1 MSGKRYPEE
10 FKIEAVKQVV
20 DRGYSVASVA
30 TRLDITTHSLYA
42 WIKKYGPDS
51 STNKEESD
59 AQAEI
64 RRLQKELKRVTD
76 ERDIF
81 KKSRGVLRKAVRL
94 RYAFIR
100 DNTCC
105 WPVRLLCRVL
115 DVHPSG
121 FYAWL
126 QQPHSQRHQADLRLT
141 GQIKQFWLESGC
153 VYGYRK
159 IHLDLR
165 DSGQQCGVNRVWRL
179 MKRVGIKAQVGYRS
193 PRARKGEAS
202 IVSPNRLQ
210 RQFNPDAPDE
220 SWVTDI
226 TYIRTHEGWLY
237 LAVVVDLFSRK
248 IIGWSIQSRMT
259 KDIVLNA
266 LLMAVWRRNPQKQV
280 LVHSDQ
286 GSQYTS
292 HEWQSFLKSHGLE
305 GSMSRRGN
313 CHDNA
318 VAESIFQLLKRER
331 IKKKIYG
338 TREEA
343 RSDIFDYIEMFY
355 NSKRRHGSSEQMSPT
370 EYENQYYQRLGSV

>member
-10 FKIEAVKQVV
+10 FKTEAVKQVV

-51 STNKEESD
+51 STNKEQSD

-81 KKSRGVLRKAVRL
+81 KKSRGVLRKTVRL

-100 DNTCC
+100 DNSCC

-126 QQPHSQRHQADLRLT
+126 QQPHSQRHQAGLRLT

-165 DSGQQCGVNRVWRL
+165 DSWQQCGVNRVWRL

-220 SWVTDI
+220 RWVTDI

-248 IIGWSIQSRMT
+248 IIGWSMQSRMT

-266 LLMAVWRRNPQKQV
+266 LLMAVWRRNPEKQV

-318 VAESIFQLLKRER
+318 VAESFFQLLKRER

-370 EYENQYYQRLGSV
+370 EYEKQYYQRLGSV

>member
-10 FKIEAVKQVV
+10 FKIEAVKQVI
-20 DRGYSVASVA
+20 DRGHSVSSVA

-51 STNKEESD
+51 STNKEQSD

-64 RRLQKELKRVTD
+64 RRIQKELKRVTD

-100 DNTCC
+100 DNSRC
-105 WPVRLLCRVL
+105 WPVRLLCRAL

-121 FYAWL
+121 FYAWFK
-126 QQPHSQRHQADLRLT
+126 QPYSQRHQVDLRLT

-179 MKRVGIKAQVGYRS
+179 MNRAGIKAQVGYRS

-210 RQFNPDAPDE
+210 RQFNPDAPDKR
-220 SWVTDI
+220 WVTDI
-226 TYIRTHEGWLY
+226 TYVRTHEGWLY

-248 IIGWSIQSRMT
+248 IIGWSMQSRMT

-292 HEWQSFLKSHGLE
+292 HEWQSFLKSHCLE

-313 CHDNA
+313 FHDNA
-318 VAESIFQLLKRER
+318 VAESFFQLLKRER

-355 NSKRRHGSSEQMSPT
+355 NSKRRHGSSNQMSPT

>member
-10 FKIEAVKQVV
+10 FKTEAVKQVV

-51 STNKEESD
+51 SANKEQSD

-210 RQFNPDAPDE
+210 RQFNPDAPDKR
-220 SWVTDI
+220 WVTDI

-248 IIGWSIQSRMT
+248 IIGWSMQSRMT

-318 VAESIFQLLKRER
+318 VAESFFQLLKRER
-331 IKKKIYG
+331 IKKKSYG

-355 NSKRRHGSSEQMSPT
+355 NSKRRHGSSDQMSPT
-370 EYENQYYQRLGSV
+370 EYENQYYQ

>member
-51 STNKEESD
+51 STNKEQSD

-76 ERDIF
+76 ERDIL
-81 KKSRGVLRKAVRL
+81 KKAGGVLRKAVRL

-100 DNTCC
+100 DNSCC

-126 QQPHSQRHQADLRLT
+126 QQPHSQRHQADRRLT

-220 SWVTDI
+220 RWVTDI

-248 IIGWSIQSRMT
+248 IIGWSMQSRMT
-259 KDIVLNA
+259 KDLVLNA
-266 LLMAVWRRNPQKQV
+266 LLMAVWRRNPEKQV

-305 GSMSRRGN
+305 GSISRRGN

-318 VAESIFQLLKRER
+318 VAESFFQLLKRER

-370 EYENQYYQRLGSV
+370 EYEKQYYQRLGSV

>member
-10 FKIEAVKQVV
+10 FKTEAVKQVV

-51 STNKEESD
+51 STNKEQSD

-64 RRLQKELKRVTD
+64 RHLQKELKRVTD

-100 DNTCC
+100 DNSCC

-220 SWVTDI
+220 RWVTDI

-248 IIGWSIQSRMT
+248 IIGWSMQSRMT

-266 LLMAVWRRNPQKQV
+266 LLMAVWRRNPEKQV

-318 VAESIFQLLKRER
+318 VAESFFQLLKRER

>member
-10 FKIEAVKQVV
+10 FKTEAVKQVV

-51 STNKEESD
+51 SANKEQSD

-210 RQFNPDAPDE
+210 RQFNPDAPDKR
-220 SWVTDI
+220 WVTDI

-248 IIGWSIQSRMT
+248 IIGWSMQSRMT

-318 VAESIFQLLKRER
+318 VAESFFQLLKRER
-331 IKKKIYG
+331 IKKKSYG

-355 NSKRRHGSSEQMSPT
+355 NSKRRHGSSDQMSPT
-370 EYENQYYQRLGSV
+370 EYENQYYQRL

>member
-20 DRGYSVASVA
+20 DRGYSVASVT

-51 STNKEESD
+51 SANKEQSD

-210 RQFNPDAPDE
+210 RQFNPDAPDKR
-220 SWVTDI
+220 WVTDI

-248 IIGWSIQSRMT
+248 IIGWSMQSRMT

-318 VAESIFQLLKRER
+318 VAESFFQLLKRER

-355 NSKRRHGSSEQMSPT
+355 NSKRRHGSSDQMSPT

>member
-20 DRGYSVASVA
+20 DRGHSVASVA

-100 DNTCC
+100 DNSRC

-179 MKRVGIKAQVGYRS
+179 MNRAGIKAQVGYRS

-210 RQFNPDAPDE
+210 RQFNPDAPDKR
-220 SWVTDI
+220 WVTDI

-248 IIGWSIQSRMT
+248 IIGWSMQSRMT

-318 VAESIFQLLKRER
+318 VAESFFQLLKRER

-355 NSKRRHGSSEQMSPT
+355 NSKRRHGSSNQMSPT

>member
-20 DRGYSVASVA
+20 DRGYSVSSVA

-51 STNKEESD
+51 STNKEQSD

-64 RRLQKELKRVTD
+64 LRLQKELKRVTD

-100 DNTCC
+100 DNTRC

-126 QQPHSQRHQADLRLT
+126 QQPHSQREQANQMLT

-165 DSGQQCGVNRVWRL
+165 DTGQQCGVNRVWRL
-179 MKRVGIKAQVGYRS
+179 MKRAGIKAQVGYRS
-193 PRARKGEAS
+193 PRARKGEDSLVA
-202 IVSPNRLQ
+202 PDRLQ

-220 SWVTDI
+220 RWVTDI

-248 IIGWSIQSRMT
+248 VIGWSMQPRMT
-259 KDIVLNA
+259 KEIVLNA
-266 LLMAVWRRNPQKQV
+266 LLMALWRRNPQKAV

-292 HEWQSFLKSHGLE
+292 YEWQSFLKSHGLE

-318 VAESIFQLLKRER
+318 VAESFFQLLKRER

-355 NSKRRHGSSEQMSPT
+355 NSKRRHGSSDKMPPT
-370 EYENQYYQRLGSV
+370 EYENRYYRRLESV

>member
-51 STNKEESD
+51 STNKEQSD

-64 RRLQKELKRVTD
+64 RHLQKELKRVTD

-220 SWVTDI
+220 RWVTDI

-248 IIGWSIQSRMT
+248 IIGWSMQSRMT

-318 VAESIFQLLKRER
+318 VAESFFQLLKRER
-331 IKKKIYG
+331 IKKKLYG

-355 NSKRRHGSSEQMSPT
+355 NSKRRHGSSDQMSPT